1 MTINI
6 DDDIHFQ
13 LENKSNKT
21 EFIRQALREKLQR
34 EKQDGDSAGVEYLQ
48 TINKSLGEIKKELGQ
63 LKLLEEIKERVMNSE
78 AKTMLASGYNRGY
91 STDIFREL
99 SRINLV
105 VSHIVTNVDKTFFD
119 YAEEIRAAAEKK
131 VLAFIEN
138 NHPRG

>member
-34 EKQDGDSAGVEYLQ
+34 EKQDGDIAGVEYLK
-48 TINKSLGEIKKELGQ
+48 TINRSLEEIKKELGQLKLLEEIKKELGQ

-78 AKTMLASGYNRGY
+78 AKTMLVGGYNRGY
-91 STDIFREL
+91 STCLLYTSD
-99 SRINLV
+99 
-105 VSHIVTNVDKTFFD
+105 
-119 YAEEIRAAAEKK
+119 AADE
-131 VLAFIEN
+131 
-138 NHPRG
+138 

>member
-34 EKQDGDSAGVEYLQ
+34 EKQDGDIAGVEYLK
-48 TINKSLGEIKKELGQ
+48 TINRSLEEIKKELGQ

-78 AKTMLASGYNRGY
+78 AKTMLVGGYNRGY

-99 SRINLV
+99 SKINLIA
-105 VSHIVTNVDKTFFD
+105 SHTVTKFDKTFFN
-119 YAEEIRAAAEKK
+119 YSKELREEAEKE
-131 VLAFIEN
+131 VLEFIEN